1 MLRISEVLLEG
12 YRLSD
17 GSEVLYQG
25 SGWVDHAGNE
35 YSPVHIGNTDSKA
48 AIEPVGF
55 VRRATLS
62 ADDIELLGRDPEGAA
77 YVEYERLVGG
87 ERILPL
93 PTGYPSRVQAY
104 LDKGGSLERLYHD
117 LTELGITW
125 YEFFSICLI
134 EHSESG
140 EPECEEVR
148 W

>member
-1 MLRISEVLLEG
+1 MLRVSEILLEG

-48 AIEPVGF
+48 ALEPVGF

-62 ADDIELLGRDPEGAA
+62 ADAIELLRRDPEGAA
-77 YVEYERLVGG
+77 YVEYERRVGG

-104 LDKGGSLERLYHD
+104 LDKCGSLEGLYHKLID
-117 LTELGITW
+117 LGVTW
-125 YEFFSICLI
+125 YEYFSIYPV

-140 EPECEEVR
+140 YPEYEEVR